1 MGRDVGS
8 GGKGEETSGYGD
20 DSGESGD
27 EDDNGGYRSKAQ
39 RMRMKLRTRVKG
51 RG

>member
-27 EDDNGGYRSKAQ
+27 EDDNGDVGAR
-39 RMRMKLRTRVKG
+39 LKG
-51 RG
+51 

>member
-8 GGKGEETSGYGD
+8 GGKGEEMSGYGD
-20 DSGESGD
+20 DRGEIGD
-27 EDDNGGYRSKAQ
+27 EDDNGGSRSKAQ

-51 RG
+51 GV